1 MSSNNFL
8 DLLHQGFR
16 ITVGAATSLVE
27 TLQNTQKRE
36 ETFSDLQTEL
46 HQRTQEWAEKGEV
59 TEKAAQQVVSDL
71 ISQQQGSSAGTST
84 ATQTTA
90 TATNTYVQIELQEL
104 TAQIVALRT
113 ELEQIREAKE

>member
-1 MSSNNFL
+1 MSSNNYL

-46 HQRTQEWAEKGEV
+46 RQRTQEWAEKGEV
-59 TEKAAQQVVSDL
+59 TEKTAQQLVGDL
-71 ISQQQGSSAGTST
+71 LSQQQGSSTGNQTVTSR
-84 ATQTTA
+84 TTA
-90 TATNTYVQIELQEL
+90 TTNTFAQVELQEL
-104 TAQIVALRT
+104 TEQIVALRT
-113 ELEQIREAKE
+113 ELEQLREAKE